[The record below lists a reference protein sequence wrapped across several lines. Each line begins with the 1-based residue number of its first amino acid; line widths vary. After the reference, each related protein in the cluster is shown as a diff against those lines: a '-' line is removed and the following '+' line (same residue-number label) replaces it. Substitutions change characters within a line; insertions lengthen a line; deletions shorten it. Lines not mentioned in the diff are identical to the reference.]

1 MKVNLINYTGYGI
14 PDSLTE
20 PSFAWRGEYAARL
33 LVYTKNTRLLQGEEG
48 RKKVAMMSWEEIL
61 KELDA
66 ISKTLRSSWE
76 FVDYTFE
83 ILDVTRA
90 FTHQFV
96 RTRTASYAQQAQR
109 VVNMSEFTAEIPVTC
124 EEGEAKEVWGNCMK
138 DIGRA
143 YRKLQDLGIP
153 NQDCRGVLPTNV
165 HTNIIVKMNL
175 RTLADLVGKR
185 DNLRAQGEYIT
196 VIRAIVEEVL
206 LVHPWVKP
214 FLYPERLQTPHLEA
228 ILSELLGT
236 SGPLDKP
243 RINAALKE
251 IDMLKG
257 TWG

>member
-1 MKVNLINYTGYGI
+1 MKVNLISYTGIGR
-14 PDSLTE
+14 PDYK
-20 PSFAWRGEYAARL
+20 EYAARL
-33 LVYTKNTRLLQGEEG
+33 LVYTKSTRLQQGEKSRE
-48 RKKVAMMSWEEIL
+48 KISSMSWEEIE

-76 FVDYTFE
+76 FIDYTFE

-90 FTHQFV
+90 FTHQLV

-109 VVNMSEFTAEIPVTC
+109 VVDMSHFSNEKPVTC
-124 EEGEAKEVWGNCMK
+124 EEGEASLVWDECMK
-138 DIGRA
+138 SIGQTYKR
-143 YRKLQDLGIP
+143 LQELGVP

-185 DNLRAQGEYIT
+185 DNLRAQGEYVS
-196 VIRAIVEEVL
+196 VIRSMVENVMQ
-206 LVHPWVKP
+206 VHPWVDP
-214 FLYPERLQTPHLEA
+214 FLYPERLKTPNLEA
-228 ILSELLGT
+228 ILGELLGT

-243 RINAALKE
+243 RLNAAFKE
-251 IDMLKG
+251 LDLLKG